1 MKMASKYT
9 RPKGEDYVPPR
20 TLKKLRKIRKRIE
33 FRVSEEF
40 VNIED
45 TFSYRMYD
53 AYKRKSKNPMV
64 LTEYRKLINKFFIAV
79 RKHLLNNEAG
89 VFIKDFGYF
98 CIIRN
103 PKPQRKNFKFSMKHK
118 FEPTFIPI
126 RKDNLMQ
133 TWTLDHTFLHF
144 IHFVL
149 RMKMLKGKKYKMA
162 YTMLNNLY
170 GTSQVSVYKKELYDN
185 NK

>member
-1 MKMASKYT
+1 
-9 RPKGEDYVPPR
+9 
-20 TLKKLRKIRKRIE
+20 
-33 FRVSEEF
+33 
-40 VNIED
+40 
-45 TFSYRMYD
+45 
-53 AYKRKSKNPMV
+53 
-64 LTEYRKLINKFFIAV
+64 
-79 RKHLLNNEAG
+79 
-89 VFIKDFGYF
+89 
-98 CIIRN
+98 
-103 PKPQRKNFKFSMKHK
+103 
-118 FEPTFIPI
+118 
-126 RKDNLMQ
+126 MQ

>member
-1 MKMASKYT
+1 MKTASKYT
-9 RPKGEDYVPPR
+9 RPKEDLYVTPR
-20 TLKKLRKIRKRIE
+20 SLKKLRKIRKKIE
-33 FRVSEEF
+33 LEESKDF

-53 AYKRKSKNPMV
+53 AYKRKSKDPML
-64 LTEYRKLINKFFIAV
+64 LTEYRKLIDTFFVKV
-79 RKHLLNNEAG
+79 RKHLLDNEAG

-103 PKPQRKNFKFSMKHK
+103 PKPQRRNFKFSMKHR

-126 RKDNLMQ
+126 RKDTLMQ
-133 TWTLDHTFLHF
+133 TWTMDNTFLNF
-144 IHFVL
+144 IHYVL

-170 GTSQVSVYKKELYDN
+170 GTAQVNVYKKENFDN